1 MQDRQDEIR
10 EYTKTVKSKL
20 EEIGLILDKN
30 DPENAKKILDILSEH
45 AFMDG
50 MNKGMIEEFK
60 LIDQEFS
67 DIL

>member
-30 DPENAKKILDILSEH
+30 DPEKCKEKFYILSEH